1 MVCKL
6 APVLVSTA
14 LLLASC
20 GSPVSSGDKGKT
32 TSSHSEPGHTCPL
45 CQGLEENAGKADMK
59 TQTPTPP
66 ATSSATPAAPA
77 ATPEL
82 LDITVQSIDGKPVN
96 LSAYKGQVVLIVN
109 VASKCGYTPQYQG
122 LEKLYN
128 AKKDAGLVV
137 LGFPANDFLG
147 QEPGS
152 NEQIAEFC
160 KTKYGVT
167 FPMFEKITVTG
178 RKQHE
183 LYKRL
188 TAQAQEMGGAPSW
201 NFTKYLIA
209 RDGTLVARF
218 GSKTTPQDQALLAAI
233 DAQLAKKLAPTAADK
248 SDK

>member
-1 MVCKL
+1 MC
-6 APVLVSTA
+6 
-14 LLLASC
+14 
-20 GSPVSSGDKGKT
+20 
-32 TSSHSEPGHTCPL
+32 E
-45 CQGLEENAGKADMK
+45 GLKENTGKADMK

-66 ATSSATPAAPA
+66 PTSSATPAAA

-96 LSAYKGQVVLIVN
+96 LSTYKGQVVLIVN

-160 KTKYGVT
+160 KSKYGVT
-167 FPMFEKITVTG
+167 FPMFEKLTVTG

-188 TAQAQEMGGAPSW
+188 TAEAKEMGGAPSW

-218 GSKTTPQDQALLAAI
+218 GSKTTPEDQALLAAI
-233 DAQLAKKLAPTAADK
+233 DAQLAKKLAPTTADK
-248 SDK
+248 ADK

>member
-6 APVLVSTA
+6 TSVLVTTA

-20 GSPVSSGDKGKT
+20 GNPVSSGEKGKT
-32 TSSHSEPGHTCPL
+32 TSPHSEPGHTCPM
-45 CQGLEENAGKADMK
+45 CEGLKENAGKADMK

-66 ATSSATPAAPA
+66 PTPPATPAAA

-96 LSAYKGQVVLIVN
+96 LSTYKGQVVLIVN

-160 KTKYGVT
+160 KSKYGVT

-188 TAQAQEMGGAPSW
+188 TAEAKEMGGAPSW

-218 GSKTTPQDQALLAAI
+218 GSKTTPEDQALLAAI
-233 DAQLAKKLAPTAADK
+233 DAQLAKKLAPTTADK
-248 SDK
+248 ADK

>member
-6 APVLVSTA
+6 TSVLVTTA

-20 GSPVSSGDKGKT
+20 GNPVSSGEKGKT
-32 TSSHSEPGHTCPL
+32 TSSHSEPGHTCPM
-45 CQGLEENAGKADMK
+45 CEGLKENAGKADMK

-66 ATSSATPAAPA
+66 PTPSATPAAA

-96 LSAYKGQVVLIVN
+96 LSTYKGQVVLIVN

-160 KTKYGVT
+160 KSKYGVT

-218 GSKTTPQDQALLAAI
+218 GSKTTPEDQALLAAI
-233 DAQLAKKLAPTAADK
+233 DAQLAKKLAPTTADK
-248 SDK
+248 ADK

>member
-6 APVLVSTA
+6 TSILVTTA

-20 GSPVSSGDKGKT
+20 RNPVSSGEKGKT
-32 TSSHSEPGHTCPL
+32 TSSHSEPGHTCPM
-45 CQGLEENAGKADMK
+45 CEGLKENADKADMK

-66 ATSSATPAAPA
+66 PTPPATPAAA

-96 LSAYKGQVVLIVN
+96 LSTYKGQVVLIVN
-109 VASKCGYTPQYQG
+109 VASKCGYTRQYQG

-160 KTKYGVT
+160 KSKYGVT

-188 TAQAQEMGGAPSW
+188 TAEAKEMGGAPSW

-218 GSKTTPQDQALLAAI
+218 GSKTTPEDQALLAAI
-233 DAQLAKKLAPTAADK
+233 DAQLAKKLAPTTADK
-248 SDK
+248 ADK